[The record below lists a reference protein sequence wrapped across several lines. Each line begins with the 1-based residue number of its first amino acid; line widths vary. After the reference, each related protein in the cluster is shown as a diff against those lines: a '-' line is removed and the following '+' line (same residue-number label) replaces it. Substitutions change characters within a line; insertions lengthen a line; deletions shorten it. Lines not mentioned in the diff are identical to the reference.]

1 MVSLGGLEEE
11 LLRLAQE
18 KKWVTD
24 SKGGPPL
31 AVSARE
37 NETDKPQIVVFTTF
51 PISKEDVNAAL
62 KDSGFSRLV
71 KIAEVKQL
79 NEIPLTGTGKTH
91 YRQLD
96 ETSLN

>member
-11 LLRLAQE
+11 LLRLAHE
-18 KKWVTD
+18 KKW
-24 SKGGPPL
+24 SSGSQEGPPL
-31 AVSARE
+31 AVSVRE
-37 NETDKPQIVVFTTF
+37 KDTDKPQIVLFTTF
-51 PISKEDVNAAL
+51 SVSKEDVNAAL
-62 KDSGFSRLV
+62 KNSGFSRLV

-96 ETSLN
+96 ETYFT